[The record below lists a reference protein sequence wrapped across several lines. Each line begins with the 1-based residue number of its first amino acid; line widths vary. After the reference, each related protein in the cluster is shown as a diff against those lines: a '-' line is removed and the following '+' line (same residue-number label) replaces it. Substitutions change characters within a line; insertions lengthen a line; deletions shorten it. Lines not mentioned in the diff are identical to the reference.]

1 MSSSNLSGLGSNEL
15 HLAQQRQQ
23 QRRQQVADAIRSH
36 HPDAAAIM
44 QLLGKTFGARMTRF
58 RSEHV
63 QFGLGSKH
71 DNHGKQ
77 PTSTTTRMQP

>member
-1 MSSSNLSGLGSNEL
+1 MSSSNRIGPGSSEL
-15 HLAQQRQQ
+15 QLAQQRQQ

-63 QFGLGSKH
+63 QFGLQTKNDS
-71 DNHGKQ
+71 NQ
-77 PTSTTTRMQP
+77 PRRQ